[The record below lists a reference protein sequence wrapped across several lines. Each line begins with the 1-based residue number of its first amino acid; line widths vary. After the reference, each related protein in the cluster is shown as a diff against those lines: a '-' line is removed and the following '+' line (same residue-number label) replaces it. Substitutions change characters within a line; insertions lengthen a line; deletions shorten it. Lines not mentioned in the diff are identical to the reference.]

1 MSVSFASLRELDR
14 RLLVALV
21 DKVFIYEDK
30 RVEIVFRYRDE
41 FERAREIA
49 ENYAGHQQSAVK
61 LPHILILCEN
71 LYPCPVLA
79 AHRVAENYAGCP
91 IPAAG

>member
-1 MSVSFASLRELDR
+1 M
-14 RLLVALV
+14 LVALV

-49 ENYAGHQQSAVK
+49 ENYAG
-61 LPHILILCEN
+61 
-71 LYPCPVLA
+71 
-79 AHRVAENYAGCP
+79 RP